1 MATYRV
7 QASVF
12 GGGICSDG
20 HGDGD
25 GTIKGLM
32 GWTGFRDNAQQA
44 GPRRGAGPR
53 GMRTNVGEGER
64 GTNGNEKHR
73 GRMERV
79 VIVNGADDIHEAQLG
94 EVTAAEDSRPQSI
107 DTRV

>member
-32 GWTGFRDNAQQA
+32 GWTGLRDNAQQA
-44 GPRRGAGPR
+44 DPGRGAGPR
-53 GMRTNVGEGER
+53 GMRTNVVEGEP
-64 GTNGNEKHR
+64 GTNGNEKYR

-79 VIVNGADDIHEAQLG
+79 VIVDGADD
-94 EVTAAEDSRPQSI
+94 VTRHGTF
-107 DTRV
+107 TRHSLAK